1 MGHLAEVRMPENCTP
16 DGCPTG
22 LSDTAGGGLT
32 AFSRFKAEEIP
43 TSHSRHPQGGT
54 HLHIS
59 SESTSSPNG

>member
-32 AFSRFKAEEIP
+32 AFSRIKSLRTSETMRRKKALRLEA
-43 TSHSRHPQGGT
+43 RA
-54 HLHIS
+54 L
-59 SESTSSPNG
+59 